1 MFHRRAQEVL
11 SRTHDSQ
18 IKQLHVLMRNSDTLN
33 SSEKALLAE
42 TLREIEIEK
51 HHASEERYIVTIV
64 CRY

>member
-11 SRTHDSQ
+11 SRTQDSQ
-18 IKQLHVLMRNSDTLN
+18 IKQLLMRNSDTLN

-51 HHASEERYIVTIV
+51 HHASEERYMLP
-64 CRY
+64 